1 MTIEEIKTLIQASR
15 YEVSMHAQQERLED
29 DLDLI
34 EIETALLHGEIIEEY
49 PQDPRGPSYL
59 IGGLAGP
66 KQIHVVIG
74 WATRKQQV
82 DRTLRVITVYVP
94 RPPKW
99 TDLRTRGTKP

>member
-1 MTIEEIKTLIQASR
+1 MTIEEIRELVRAGR
-15 YEVSMHAQQERLED
+15 YEVSIHAQQERLED
-29 DLDLI
+29 DLDI
-34 EIETALLHGEIIEEY
+34 NEIETALLKGELIEEY
-49 PQDPRGPSYL
+49 PKDPRGSSCL
-59 IGGLAGP
+59 VGGLAGP

-82 DRTLRVITVYVP
+82 ERTLRVITVYIP